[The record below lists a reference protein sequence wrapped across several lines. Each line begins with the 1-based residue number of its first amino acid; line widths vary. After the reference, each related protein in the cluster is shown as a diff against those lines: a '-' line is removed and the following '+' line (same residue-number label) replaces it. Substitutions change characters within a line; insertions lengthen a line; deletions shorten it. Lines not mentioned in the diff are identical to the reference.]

1 MSGSSRPFVLEACVE
16 TIQQGLLAEKNHAD
30 RIEFCQRLDLGGVT
44 PNHDLIR
51 TLVKTIKIPVKIMI
65 RPRGGDFIYS
75 DSEVDRMKSDIKY
88 CKSVGVEEVVFGALN
103 KNGGVDNNLTQMLAN
118 IAIPMKVTFHKAI
131 DTVNNFMSSL
141 ETLSTMEN
149 IDSVLTSGT
158 KENALAGKKYIKLA
172 SEEFS
177 GAINIIAAGSIT
189 NTNLKK
195 IHSEL
200 NMKEY
205 HGKNIVGDLICE
217 EYNKRRLNGNS
228 SRQF

>member
-1 MSGSSRPFVLEACVE
+1 MTAPSRPLILEACVE

-44 PNHDLIR
+44 PDHDLIR
-51 TLVKTIKIPVKIMI
+51 TAINKIKIPVKIMI

-75 DSEVDRMKSDIKY
+75 NSEIDRMKSDIKY
-88 CKSVGVEEVVFGALN
+88 CKSIGVEEVVLGALN
-103 KNGGVDNNLTQMLAN
+103 NDKEIDYSLTQHLAKL
-118 IAIPMKVTFHKAI
+118 AIPMKVTFHKAI
-131 DTVNNFMSSL
+131 DEVSNYMNAL
-141 ETLSTMEN
+141 KTLSSIQN
-149 IDSVLTSGT
+149 IGSVLTSGT
-158 KENALAGKKYIKLA
+158 KENALAGKDYIKIA

-177 GAINIIAAGSIT
+177 ETLNIIAAGSIT

-205 HGKNIVGDLICE
+205 HGKKIVGDLILK
-217 EYNKRRLNGNS
+217 EYNKRR
-228 SRQF
+228 